1 MNNGF
6 SNLPIAVFES
16 SIMSQSQSVK
26 TSGAQPPKPLYL
38 NFGFQVIAAMIIGLI
53 LGFIARNMGP
63 DAAGNANW
71 LAVTLQTIGSI
82 FVQMLRALVPP
93 LVFTAIVASIAN
105 LAALNNAAKLVW
117 QTLLWFAITSFVSV
131 LIGIALGLIIQP
143 GIGSGVL
150 ETAAKAPASSGSW
163 LDFLKGLVPANIL
176 GLEAST
182 RLNGTAAST
191 SLNFNVLQ
199 ILVVAITV
207 GVAALKVGEAAKPF
221 LTFNQSLLVVVRK
234 ILWWVIRLTP
244 IGTIGLLG
252 RAVAQYGWETLSQ
265 LSWYAAAI
273 YIGLAIVLFVV
284 YPVVLIIHGLK
295 PSRFFAGSWPAI
307 QLAFVSRSSIGTLP
321 VTETVTERNLGVP
334 REYSAFAVPLGATT
348 KMDGCAAIYP
358 AISAIFIAQFFGIQ
372 LGLQEYVLIAFVS
385 VLGSAATAGLTGA
398 VVMLTLTLS
407 TLGLPLEGVG
417 LLLAIDPILDMGR
430 TAVNVAGQALI
441 PTIVAKREGILNEEI
456 YNSPKNIDSADPSE
470 LSAQPA

>member
-295 PSRFFAGSWPAI
+295 PSRFFAGAWPAI